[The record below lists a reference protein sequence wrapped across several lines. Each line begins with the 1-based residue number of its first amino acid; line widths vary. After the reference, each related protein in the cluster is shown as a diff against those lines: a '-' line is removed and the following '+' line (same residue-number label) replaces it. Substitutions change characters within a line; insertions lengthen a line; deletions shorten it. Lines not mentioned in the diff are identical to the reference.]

1 MGLYRCDESFRIR
14 FHGVE
19 CGLKVEW
26 VASMEALSA
35 YCGSS
40 DSEGGEDTLDS
51 DRSGGTSEKRI
62 CDEEKDPK
70 DRIPEKKGGS
80 RVMQPSVHPLRTHD
94 QPLDFSNLRGYVSKR
109 KRHLDG
115 GHGVQEGSD
124 AAAVS
129 TELQTVSQYFS
140 QFASSSKR
148 MKQGAKIP
156 KNRSG
161 TFRGHSRPIL
171 SLEWHPN
178 DSRLLLS
185 ASLDG
190 KLKLWDVTERKV
202 CIATYSFHEGA
213 VRDVEWVS
221 SNTVVSGG
229 FDNSARYSDI
239 EKGRTIVALKH
250 QGFVTAV
257 KVHPDNS
264 NVIITGDSRTNIKT
278 WDLRSGE
285 KVAQYIGAGGK
296 ILDIV
301 FLQSKKQFAASSDI
315 VRKNAADQAL
325 SVWDIS
331 STVLVSNQIYL
342 EPFTCPCLRVHP
354 TDSTFMAQ
362 SNGNYVVLFSSTKPY
377 KLNKHKRFEGHAVQG
392 HDVGFDISPDGTLV
406 CSASANGG
414 IYIYDYYSA
423 ELVHHLSLSLFP
435 SLSAAWHPLL
445 TSTIAASDWNAQ
457 IHLIQ

>member
-1 MGLYRCDESFRIR
+1 
-14 FHGVE
+14 
-19 CGLKVEW
+19 
-26 VASMEALSA
+26 MEALAA

-40 DSEGGEDTLDS
+40 DSEGEEGTLDP
-51 DRSGGTSEKRI
+51 DRSSGTSKKSFPST
-62 CDEEKDPK
+62 CDAEKDRYDLK
-70 DRIPEKKGGS
+70 SSSKGRS
-80 RVMQPSVHPLRTHD
+80 QPSVHQSHLHETPD
-94 QPLDFSNLRGYVSKR
+94 QPLDLSNLRGYVSKR

-115 GHGVQEGSD
+115 GHGVQTESN

-140 QFASSSKR
+140 QLASSCKR
-148 MKQGAKIP
+148 MKQGTKIP
-156 KNRSG
+156 RTCSG
-161 TFRGHSRPIL
+161 TFRGHSRPVL

-190 KLKLWDVTERKV
+190 MLKLWDATERKS
-202 CIATYSFHEGA
+202 CIATYGFHEGA

-221 SNTVVSGG
+221 SNTAVSGG
-229 FDNSARYSDI
+229 FDTNAVYSDI
-239 EKGRTIVALKH
+239 ERGRTVLALKH
-250 QGFVTAV
+250 KGFVTAV
-257 KVHPDNS
+257 KVHPGDS
-264 NVIITGDSRTNIKT
+264 NVIITGDSRTNIQT

-315 VRKNAADQAL
+315 VRKNASNQAL

-331 STVLVSNQIYL
+331 STVLVSNQVYL

-377 KLNKHKRFEGHAVQG
+377 KLNKHKRFEGHSVQG
-392 HDVGFDISPDGTLV
+392 HDVGFDISPDGTLL
-406 CSASANGG
+406 CSASADGG
-414 IYIYDYYSA
+414 TYIYDYYSA
-423 ELVHHLSLSLFP
+423 ELVHNLSLSHSP
-435 SLSAAWHPLL
+435 SLSVAWHQQLP
-445 TSTIAASDWNAQ
+445 STVAVSDWDAQ
-457 IHLIQ
+457 IHLLQ